1 MNFYKKIIRS
11 KKMRFRILSMLRF
24 MPDKQMISLQ
34 YFIKH
39 KRKLNLK
46 DPKRYTEKLQ
56 WYKLYYRDPVM
67 TECVDK
73 YLVRNYVTRKGLA
86 HILNDLYAV
95 FQSPDEIVLEGLP
108 QKFVLKSSNGS
119 GTNLLCKDKS
129 TLALFDVQSLFRDY
143 LAQSKASAGR
153 EWVYSG
159 NTKPVIIA
167 ERLLEDPTQ
176 TNNDICDYKFLCF
189 DGEPKYVVYDV
200 DRYTNHKRNIYDTEW
215 NDLHVASDCPCS
227 DVDYPKPENLEE
239 MLQIARVLS
248 EDFPAVRVDLYSIEN
263 KIYFGELTFFPW
275 SGYVQ
280 YTPDEFDFELGEQFI
295 LPGKVE

>member
-1 MNFYKKIIRS
+1 
-11 KKMRFRILSMLRF
+11 MRFRILSMLRF
-24 MPDKQMISLQ
+24 IPDKQMLSLQ
-34 YFIKH
+34 YYIKH

-46 DPKRYTEKLQ
+46 DPQRYTEKLQ

-73 YLVRNYVTRKGLA
+73 YRVRNHVTRKGLA

-95 FQSPDEIVLEGLP
+95 FQSPDDINLENLP

-129 TLALFDVQSLFRDY
+129 VLVLEDVKKTFRNFF
-143 LAQSKASAGR
+143 AQSSASAGR
-153 EWVYSG
+153 EWVYNSDV
-159 NTKPVIIA
+159 KPVIIA
-167 ERLLEDPTQ
+167 ERLLEDCTQ
-176 TNNDICDYKFLCF
+176 INNDICDYKFLCF
-189 DGEPKYVVYDV
+189 NGEPKYVVYDV
-200 DRYTNHKRNIYDTEW
+200 DRFTDHKRNIYDTDW

-227 DVDYPKPENLEE
+227 DVAYPKPENLDE
-239 MLQIARVLS
+239 MLEIARILC
-248 EDFPAVRVDLYSIEN
+248 EDFPAVRVDLYSIQD

-280 YTPDEFDFELGEQFI
+280 YTPDAFDFELGEQFT
-295 LPGKVE
+295 LPQRNN